1 MSTAEAPYLVV
12 DSSVSLKWALD
23 DEENTEE
30 ALALRDDGIHGQF
43 LMVAPSLWLYE
54 VANGL
59 LTATRR
65 GRLPG
70 EVGGEL
76 LYNLTLVGVRF
87 SDPEIEDCYEAALRH
102 GVALYDA
109 VYLALA
115 KALRVPLWTGDRK
128 FLDNVK
134 KSEALD
140 APFVRWI
147 GDYPG

>member
-1 MSTAEAPYLVV
+1 MSPAEAPYLVV

-30 ALALRDDGIHGQF
+30 ALALRDDGIQGKF
-43 LMVAPSLWLYE
+43 RMVAPALWLYE

-59 LTATRR
+59 ITATRR
-65 GRLPG
+65 GRVAP
-70 EVGGEL
+70 EAGGEL
-76 LYNLTLVGVRF
+76 LSHLTLVGVRF

-115 KALRVPLWTGDRK
+115 EALGAILWTGDRK
-128 FLDNVK
+128 FLDNVV
-134 KSEALD
+134 KSGA
-140 APFVRWI
+140 AIVRWI

>member
-1 MSTAEAPYLVV
+1 VSPARAAYLVV
-12 DSSVSLKWALD
+12 DASVSLKWALD
-23 DEENTEE
+23 DEENMEE
-30 ALALRDDGIHGQF
+30 ALALRDDGIRGRF

-59 LTATRR
+59 ITATRR
-65 GRLPG
+65 GRVPLEAG
-70 EVGGEL
+70 REL
-76 LYNLTLVGVRF
+76 LSNLTLVGVRF

-115 KALRVPLWTGDRK
+115 EALGAPLWTGDRK
-128 FLDNVK
+128 FFDKVK
-134 KSEALD
+134 PGST
-140 APFVRWI
+140 FVRWI